1 MWGMPPGDAPSHPQE
16 PSLTGPIQTQQRLTT
31 WSFWAWI
38 HNQWGCILSLPSP
51 SPTCCLALK
60 WPGPVGNS
68 MLSHFLLLSVCS
80 GPKWPSV
87 DWLVSLHMH
96 QPGPV
101 DLTRPCDLECLPD
114 CTRSFSPPPRIS
126 HHPPSSPSPIFP
138 ILHLPPSDKSNV
150 WTAESSLDCLPI
162 QTAFCLPLSVTHHFH
177 LKEASRG

>member
-114 CTRSFSPPPRIS
+114 CTRSFSPPPTPNLPSPSLLSLS
-126 HHPPSSPSPIFP
+126 HLPHPPLTSFRQKQCVDSWEQ
-138 ILHLPPSDKSNV
+138 LGLPPN
-150 WTAESSLDCLPI
+150 LDCFLSS
-162 QTAFCLPLSVTHHFH
+162 AFCHPPFSSEGG
-177 LKEASRG
+177 K